1 MMSIKLYGWVRMYF
15 LLSTSTP
22 RYTWQMEM
30 LPTNEWD
37 VPKSKYVF
45 IWCLT
50 LDGGYNW
57 SQIIRCYFVLLVPKM
72 ANVDYYHYALCSL
85 VGHVRRILNE
95 KWIMECC
102 RSIIV
107 LHQLL
112 ANENVTHIHSHTY
125 THIYS
130 TYTHNRSV
138 VFRHDACLPLSEQ

>member
-1 MMSIKLYGWVRMYF
+1 MDEWECTFYSLHLHHATHGKWKCCRRMNETYQSRSMCSFDAWHWMVDTIEAKLSDAILYYWCQK
-15 LLSTSTP
+15 
-22 RYTWQMEM
+22 WQM
-30 LPTNEWD
+30 
-37 VPKSKYVF
+37 
-45 IWCLT
+45 LT
-50 LDGGYNW
+50 
-57 SQIIRCYFVLLVPKM
+57 IM
-72 ANVDYYHYALCSL
+72 HYALCSL